1 MSENQNIVNQPNFN
15 LENVKSMFRVAIYR
29 TAKMWNP
36 KYLSI
41 ED

>member
-1 MSENQNIVNQPNFN
+1 MSEYQNIVNQPYLN
-15 LENVKSMFRVAIYR
+15 LENVKSMFRVVVYR
-29 TAKMWNP
+29 TAKMWKP